1 MFLASE
7 EISEWRADAV
17 MFKDRVTIQNLV
29 EKLET
34 KNVKNQVSSEIS
46 LTGCSNHLHAVRT
59 DVVLQKEIPE
69 L

>member
-1 MFLASE
+1 
-7 EISEWRADAV
+7 

-34 KNVKNQVSSEIS
+34 KNVKNQVSNEIS